1 MLRTQTVYRVVWLKV
16 IFTHFPQSS
25 EWISLATV
33 SQMAGP
39 HGGPSVNVL
48 GMLDLRQHLPA
59 LPKMPVPPKWHR
71 NSIAKALKRPKRLG
85 ISELTSID
93 WWWEET
99 VPFVSPRPL
108 EAMTLDLCATPM
120 NAGNGGRQK
129 KITGENEKGISRVT
143 EL

>member
-1 MLRTQTVYRVVWLKV
+1 MVKSN
-16 IFTHFPQSS
+16 FHPFSS
-25 EWISLATV
+25 VHEWISLATV

-71 NSIAKALKRPKRLG
+71 NSIGKALKRPKRLG

-93 WWWEET
+93 
-99 VPFVSPRPL
+99 
-108 EAMTLDLCATPM
+108 
-120 NAGNGGRQK
+120 
-129 KITGENEKGISRVT
+129 
-143 EL
+143 